1 MHQSRIM
8 LYVYMYMYLC
18 CENENKCCSPH
29 QTYKDEGSEA
39 LLYDVHF
46 WIGKYSTQVGVT
58 FNVIRSYSCISLMFI
73 TIYSLYFLF
82 AIFFTFKPSNGASN
96 YVKKIAFICWLTSLF
111 HSLVDYIIV
120 ISSLVVRSNILYI
133 CIHAIQ
139 LFISYKLE

>member
-18 CENENKCCSPH
+18 CENENKCCVPH

-58 FNVIRSYSCISLMFI
+58 VNVIRSYFTHVYNYISPILSFCHF
-73 TIYSLYFLF
+73 Y
-82 AIFFTFKPSNGASN
+82 FTFKPFYDTSN
-96 YVKKIAFICWLTSLF
+96 YVKK
-111 HSLVDYIIV
+111 
-120 ISSLVVRSNILYI
+120 
-133 CIHAIQ
+133 
-139 LFISYKLE
+139 K